1 MRRALAAL
9 ALAIFLPWPALAGS
23 YTVKPGETLSELAER
38 YGVTVERLLKL
49 NGLKDANSLQAGRKL
64 VVPGLGTGEASRSQS
79 GRGGGGG
86 YTVKEGDTLSEL
98 AERFGV
104 SVERLKQLN
113 GLKSAND
120 LQAGSQLVVPG
131 AAGGGGSSRTK
142 ASSRAG
148 GTGTYTVQRGDTL
161 TVLAERYGVSVDR
174 LIQLNGLKSA
184 DDLQAGSQ
192 LVVPGAA
199 KTATAAAR
207 SKPVAVTKGAKV
219 HEVLPGET
227 LSHIAE
233 AYGVSIDRLI
243 ALNNLKEPNAIPAGS
258 RLKLPGG
265 SAAASNAATKPAPV
279 AAKPSPIAKPTPA
292 AKPSPAEKPTP
303 KATPAVATQPATTVK
318 PAPTP
323 SPQPKPTPEAEVATT
338 SEAAPKPSPTARPK
352 PSVESAT
359 TAPVAASSRPT
370 PSRASVASRPNPA
383 AASTAAKAGAVAK
396 ASTPDWRTY
405 GPLQVDWANWQPMG
419 GSYVA
424 PSLNSNGQ
432 PLYLAINCTARK
444 LNATGQSGAWKTW
457 DAPQTDFESQ
467 LVKDL
472 CRAKGL

>member
-1 MRRALAAL
+1 M
-9 ALAIFLPWPALAGS
+9 FLPWPSLAGS

-49 NGLKDANSLQAGRKL
+49 NGLKDANSLQAGSKL
-64 VVPGLGTGEASRSQS
+64 VVPGRGTSGTSAAQPSRS
-79 GRGGGGG
+79 GGGG
-86 YTVKEGDTLSEL
+86 YTVKQGDTLSEL
-98 AERFGV
+98 AERFGI

-142 ASSRAG
+142 ASSRSG

-184 DDLQAGSQ
+184 DDLQAGSK

-199 KTATAAAR
+199 KTATAAVR

-219 HEVLPGET
+219 HEVQPGET
-227 LSHIAE
+227 LSLIAE
-233 AYGVSIDRLI
+233 AYGVPIDRLI
-243 ALNNLKEPNAIPAGS
+243 ALNDIKEPNAIPAGS

-265 SAAASNAATKPAPV
+265 SDAASNAATKPAPV
-279 AAKPSPIAKPTPA
+279 SAKPSPIAKPTA
-292 AKPSPAEKPTP
+292 AVKPTP
-303 KATPAVATQPATTVK
+303 KETPAVATQPATTVK
-318 PAPTP
+318 PTPTP
-323 SPQPKPTPEAEVATT
+323 SSQPKPTPEAAVATANT
-338 SEAAPKPSPTARPK
+338 EAPKPSPTARPK
-352 PSVESAT
+352 PSVEPAT

-370 PSRASVASRPNPA
+370 PSPAVVASRPKPA
-383 AASTAAKAGAVAK
+383 AASAAAKPGAVAK

-472 CRAKGL
+472 CKAKGL

>member
-9 ALAIFLPWPALAGS
+9 ALALFLPWPALAGS

-49 NGLKDANSLQAGRKL
+49 NGLKDANSLQAGSKL
-64 VVPGLGTGEASRSQS
+64 VVPGGGGTSLARP

-86 YTVKEGDTLSEL
+86 YTVKPGDTLSEL
-98 AERFGV
+98 AERFGI

-113 GLKSAND
+113 GLQSANDLQAGSQLVVPGAAGAGRSNRAKAAPGGSGTYTVQPGDTLSALADRYGVSVDRLIQLNNLKSAND

-131 AAGGGGSSRTK
+131 AAKT
-142 ASSRAG
+142 A
-148 GTGTYTVQRGDTL
+148 
-161 TVLAERYGVSVDR
+161 
-174 LIQLNGLKSA
+174 
-184 DDLQAGSQ
+184 
-192 LVVPGAA
+192 AA
-199 KTATAAAR
+199 KAR
-207 SKPVAVTKGAKV
+207 SKPVAVAKGAKE
-219 HEVLPGET
+219 HEVQPGET

-243 ALNNLKEPNAIPAGS
+243 ALNNIKEPNSIPAGS

-265 SAAASNAATKPAPV
+265 SAAASKAATRPAPV
-279 AAKPSPIAKPTPA
+279 AAKPSP
-292 AKPSPAEKPTP
+292 AEKQPTP
-303 KATPAVATQPATTVK
+303 KPTPAVATTKPATTVK
-318 PAPTP
+318 PAPAP
-323 SPQPKPTPEAEVATT
+323 APRPRPTPEAAVETA
-338 SEAAPKPSPTARPK
+338 SAEAPKPSPTARPK
-352 PSVESAT
+352 PSVEPAT
-359 TAPVAASSRPT
+359 AAPVAASSRPT
-370 PSRASVASRPNPA
+370 ASRPVVASRPNPTAASA
-383 AASTAAKAGAVAK
+383 AAKPGAVAK

-457 DAPQTDFESQ
+457 DAPQTEFESQ